1 MNEPINQTKQ
11 LGFYPK
17 LSHLKHD
24 GKGKPTPKA
33 NPMNEVLPLLAV
45 LTMVGRG
52 PLRTLAGAQAPRGV
66 LEGGK
71 GSRRGCGKRYAPC
84 MLEQD
89 SLPPAC
95 CLSATPSS
103 RLGGK
108 GQDEKKNKKTLQVTH
123 WSSQAGRAHPGG
135 GRGQVQT
142 GRVFG
147 DLASDFLCE
156 YFLNFKLHLH
166 KPGYSGKQI
175 TLGKLDSKSSVQS
188 LL

>member
-1 MNEPINQTKQ
+1 MKCCSRPGYQITNSDKPGWEKTCLCLGTTENEPINQTKQ

-33 NPMNEVLPLLAV
+33 NPMNEVFPLLAV

-66 LEGGK
+66 LEGGE
-71 GSRRGCGKRYAPC
+71 GSRRGCGTRYAPC

-108 GQDEKKNKKTLQVTH
+108 GQDEKKKTKKPCRLLTGLLRRGGHTQEEGEARCRLGG
-123 WSSQAGRAHPGG
+123 SS
-135 GRGQVQT
+135 
-142 GRVFG
+142 
-147 DLASDFLCE
+147 E
-156 YFLNFKLHLH
+156 
-166 KPGYSGKQI
+166 I
-175 TLGKLDSKSSVQS
+175 
-188 LL
+188 LLLISFVNTS

>member
-1 MNEPINQTKQ
+1 MKCSHCWQSLPWWAEAPCGPL
-11 LGFYPK
+11 LGLRLLVGCWRVARGPDVGAGRGMP
-17 LSHLKHD
+17 HACWNR
-24 GKGKPTPKA
+24 TPCRLPA
-33 NPMNEVLPLLAV
+33 ACLPLRPPV
-45 LTMVGRG
+45 WVGR
-52 PLRTLAGAQAPRGV
+52 A
-66 LEGGK
+66 K
-71 GSRRGCGKRYAPC
+71 MK
-84 MLEQD
+84 
-89 SLPPAC
+89 
-95 CLSATPSS
+95 
-103 RLGGK
+103 
-108 GQDEKKNKKTLQVTH
+108 KKNKKTLQVTH
-123 WSSQAGRAHPGG
+123 WPSQAGRAHPGG